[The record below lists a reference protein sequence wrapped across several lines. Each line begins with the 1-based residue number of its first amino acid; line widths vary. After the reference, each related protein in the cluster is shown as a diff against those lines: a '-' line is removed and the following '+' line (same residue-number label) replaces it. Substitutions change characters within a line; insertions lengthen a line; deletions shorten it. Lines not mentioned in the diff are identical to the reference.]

1 MTRIANTSDRKVAD
15 TSDMEAVRSASQR
28 HPRTQAKIRAAGAR
42 RSVFLLVIV
51 AMLLTIGLGA
61 MLSASSVVSITAN
74 ADQFELFTKQ
84 MLWVGIGLGV
94 LVITSFV
101 PYHVW
106 QKLALPIYTLVVIGL
121 VVTLI
126 VGDTRGGATRWIVVG
141 PVTVQLA
148 EFAKFATLSLL
159 AAVIT
164 KKDALVTDLWHV
176 IVPVGAILGTVSLL
190 LLAQP
195 DFGNVLLIVVPAFVV
210 LAASTVPLRFVL
222 SMAGLG
228 AIAMTAVAMSA
239 DYRKA
244 RFSGFFRPFENAK
257 GSGLQ
262 AVQSMVALGTG
273 GMFGV
278 GLGQSRARWLWLPN
292 AHTDFIFAIIGEET
306 GFAGAF
312 IVIMLFALIGV
323 VGVSIAYRAPDMY
336 GRLLA
341 VGIVAWLSIQA
352 LVNIGGVVAVLPIT
366 GVPLPFISAGGNA
379 MIANLAAIGVLL
391 NISRSSDR
399 GDPMQSAS

>member
-1 MTRIANTSDRKVAD
+1 MTQIANS
-15 TSDMEAVRSASQR
+15 SGEASGSSGSKRQ
-28 HPRTQAKIRAAGAR
+28 PRTRAKIRSAGVR

-61 MLSASSVVSITAN
+61 MLSASSVVSINAN
-74 ADQFELFTKQ
+74 EGQFELFSKQ
-84 MLWVGIGLGV
+84 MLWVGIGLGA
-94 LVITSFV
+94 LVITSFI
-101 PYHVW
+101 PYHMW
-106 QKLALPIYTLVVIGL
+106 QKFALPIYTLVVFGL
-121 VVTLI
+121 VITLI

-141 PVTVQLA
+141 PITVQLA
-148 EFAKFATLSLL
+148 EFSKFATLSLL
-159 AAVIT
+159 AAVVT
-164 KKDALVTDLWHV
+164 KKDALVTDLRHV
-176 IVPVGAILGTVSLL
+176 IVPVVAILGTVSLL

-195 DFGNVLLIVVPAFVV
+195 DFGNVLLIVVPAFVM

-228 AIAMTAVAMSA
+228 AIVMTAIAMSA

-244 RFSGFFRPFENAK
+244 RFSGFLDPFENAK

-312 IVIMLFALIGV
+312 IVITLFALIGV

-341 VGIVAWLSIQA
+341 IGIVAWLSVQA

-366 GVPLPFISAGGNA
+366 GVPLPFISSGGNA
-379 MIANLAAIGVLL
+379 MLANLAAIGVLL

-399 GDPMQSAS
+399 LESKQRAS

>member
-1 MTRIANTSDRKVAD
+1 MTQIANPTRAESDGAHSR
-15 TSDMEAVRSASQR
+15 R
-28 HPRTQAKIRAAGAR
+28 HPRTRAKIRSGGSR
-42 RSVFLLVIV
+42 RSVFLLVTV

-61 MLSASSVVSITAN
+61 MLSASSVVSIRAN

-84 MLWVGIGLGV
+84 IVWVGLGLGAMV
-94 LVITSFV
+94 VTTFV

-106 QKLALPIYTLVVIGL
+106 QKFALPIYTIVVVGL
-121 VVTLI
+121 VVTLVI
-126 VGDTRGGATRWIVVG
+126 GDTRGGATRWIVVG
-141 PVTVQLA
+141 PVTIQVA

-159 AAVIT
+159 AAMLT
-164 KKDALVTDLWHV
+164 KKQSLVSDIRHV
-176 IVPVGAILGTVSLL
+176 FLPVAAILGTVSLL
-190 LLAQP
+190 LLGQP
-195 DFGNVLLIVVPAFVV
+195 DFGNVLLIVVPAFAM

-228 AIAMTAVAMSA
+228 AITMTVLAMSA

-244 RFSGFFRPFENAK
+244 RLLGFTDPFANAK

-312 IVIMLFALIGV
+312 IVITLFALMAI

-341 VGIVAWLSIQA
+341 IGIVAWLTVQA

-366 GVPLPFISAGGNA
+366 GVPLPFISSGGNA
-379 MIANLAAIGVLL
+379 MLANLAAVGILL
-391 NISRSSDR
+391 NIARSSDR
-399 GDPMQSAS
+399 APAVAQS

>member
-1 MTRIANTSDRKVAD
+1 
-15 TSDMEAVRSASQR
+15 
-28 HPRTQAKIRAAGAR
+28 
-42 RSVFLLVIV
+42 VFLLVIV

-61 MLSASSVVSITAN
+61 MLSASSVVSINAN
-74 ADQFELFTKQ
+74 EGQFELFSKQ
-84 MLWVGIGLGV
+84 MLWVGIGLGA
-94 LVITSFV
+94 LVITSFI
-101 PYHVW
+101 PYHMW
-106 QKLALPIYTLVVIGL
+106 QKFALPIYTLVVFGL
-121 VVTLI
+121 VITLI

-141 PVTVQLA
+141 PITVQLA
-148 EFAKFATLSLL
+148 EFSKFATLSLL
-159 AAVIT
+159 AAVVT
-164 KKDALVTDLWHV
+164 KKDALVTDLRHV

-195 DFGNVLLIVVPAFVV
+195 DFGNVLLIVVPAFVM

-228 AIAMTAVAMSA
+228 AIVMTAIAMSA

-244 RFSGFFRPFENAK
+244 RFSGFLDPFENAK

-312 IVIMLFALIGV
+312 IVITLFALIGV

-341 VGIVAWLSIQA
+341 IGIVAWLSVQA

-366 GVPLPFISAGGNA
+366 GVPLPFISSGGNA
-379 MIANLAAIGVLL
+379 MLANLAAIGVLL

-399 GDPMQSAS
+399 LESKQRAS

>member
-1 MTRIANTSDRKVAD
+1 MTQIIDSSMDASHRD
-15 TSDMEAVRSASQR
+15 AVNR
-28 HPRTQAKIRAAGAR
+28 HPRTRAKIRSAGAR
-42 RSVFLLVIV
+42 RSIFLLVAV

-61 MLSASSVVSITAN
+61 MLSASSVVSIRAN

-84 MLWVGIGLGV
+84 MMWVGLGLGAM
-94 LVITSFV
+94 VITSFI
-101 PYHVW
+101 PYRVW
-106 QKLALPIYTLVVIGL
+106 QKFALPIYAAVVVGL
-121 VVTLI
+121 VVTLVI
-126 VGDTRGGATRWIVVG
+126 GDARGGATRWIVVG
-141 PVTVQLA
+141 PVTIQVA

-159 AAVIT
+159 AAMLT
-164 KKDALVTDLWHV
+164 KKGTLVSDIRHV
-176 IVPVGAILGTVSLL
+176 FVPVVAILGTVSLL

-195 DFGNVLLIVVPAFVV
+195 DFGNVLLVVVPAFVV
-210 LAASTVPLRFVL
+210 LAASTVPLRYVL

-228 AIAMTAVAMSA
+228 GLTMTAMAMSA

-244 RFSGFFRPFENAK
+244 RLFGFTDPFAHAQ

-312 IVIMLFALIGV
+312 IVIALFALIAI
-323 VGVSIAYRAPDMY
+323 VGVSIAYRAPDTF

-341 VGIVAWLSIQA
+341 IGIVAWLTIQA

-366 GVPLPFISAGGNA
+366 GVPLPFISSGGNA
-379 MIANLAAIGVLL
+379 MLANLAAVGVLF
-391 NISRSSDR
+391 NISKASDR
-399 GDPMQSAS
+399 ADLAAEQS